1 MTDKFWK
8 QAVIIMIGLM
18 PAAFPPQ
25 VLAAT
30 PEFARSTEEW
40 ASLEDDRIEYDELE
54 SLIHEYNATVKKNQI
69 DLNEFRKEYGES
81 NDEWADRYREL
92 ADDLENSLDYPDVDD
107 SSYASA
113 MTNIVT
119 SEMQI
124 EAWRE
129 KADDALEDY
138 LVYYYDYSAAEKA
151 LVVSAQNHMIQY
163 YLNQLQIQAYQA
175 NLDLMQE
182 KCRNVMHL
190 RDIGMSTDVEVLS
203 ARENLRMAERAI
215 QDTQSAAQT
224 EAERLYVMLGW
235 KHDARPVIGEIPPV
249 NMDRIATM
257 NPAEEKA
264 AALENNYALKAN
276 KRRLENARASD
287 QIESLQETVME
298 NEQNI
303 GAALNA
309 AYQEVIS
316 ARAAYFLSQAQAEL
330 AQKNMG
336 TAERQHNLGSISG
349 LDYLTK
355 RNETETARVN
365 AEMARIKLFQAV
377 QSYEWAVNGL
387 ASVS

>member
-30 PEFARSTEEW
+30 PEFARSAEEW

-107 SSYASA
+107 SSYAST

-163 YLNQLQIQAYQA
+163 YLNQLQIQADQA

-203 ARENLRMAERAI
+203 AQENLRMAERAI

-224 EAERLYVMLGW
+224 GAERLYVMLGW

-330 AQKNMG
+330 SQKNMG

-387 ASVS
+387 ANVS